1 MLPLLR
7 EICLELLEPE
17 VDATRVI
24 RRCPLWLLEHDWEEP
39 LADCCGYLS
48 LLASVKTALQD
59 EKIRYRQE
67 NLSVAALDLLP
78 KLFMLLACAFNK
90 LTEADELFA
99 FVSWYKMCSSEAPS
113 LLKSGH
119 QVDQLWIVPELGVD
133 NFDVLGV
140 SLYEEVL

>member
-1 MLPLLR
+1 MTDR
-7 EICLELLEPE
+7 
-17 VDATRVI
+17 
-24 RRCPLWLLEHDWEEP
+24 
-39 LADCCGYLS
+39 CGYLS

-78 KLFMLLACAFNK
+78 KLLMLLACAFNK

-99 FVSWYKMCSSEAPS
+99 FVSGYKMCSSEAPS

-119 QVDQLWIVPELGVD
+119 QVDQLWIVSELGVD
-133 NFDVLGV
+133 NFDVLRV
-140 SLYEEVL
+140 SLHEEVLQVVETSLDVGAKLSDSDALARAYLSTDIVSND